1 MNDII
6 LALQTT
12 QYLLKRLHARNKLV
26 GKDERM
32 DLYITDDEGKRIYV
46 RDLPVCVIPLV
57 YKLRDYEQLG
67 LNPDELSVL
76 IERWKDV

>member
-12 QYLLKRLHARNKLV
+12 QYLLKRLHSRGKLV
-26 GKDERM
+26 DKDERM
-32 DLYITDDEGKRIYV
+32 DLYIINDEGKRVYV

-57 YKLRDYEQLG
+57 YKLRDYEQVG

-76 IERWKDV
+76 IERWRDV